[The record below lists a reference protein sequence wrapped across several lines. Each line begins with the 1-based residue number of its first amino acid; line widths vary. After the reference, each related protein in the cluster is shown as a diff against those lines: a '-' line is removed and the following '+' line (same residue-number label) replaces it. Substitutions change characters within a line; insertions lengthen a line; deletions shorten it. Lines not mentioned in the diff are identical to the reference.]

1 MKRRNGATLIE
12 VLVAIFVMALGM
24 LALLTLFPLGALRMA
39 SAIQDDRTT
48 QSVVN
53 AASIANVKDLRHED
67 FDADFK
73 DGDGAAGVLKP
84 ADPEGPSYPVLV
96 DPAGWRTIPLGN
108 PAQLYVA
115 GSYNVQ
121 GLVPRKLASFAPNN
135 TETLKWF
142 SLLDDMEFDQNGIPP
157 ATLNRDLRFSW
168 AYLLQRPRTADPS
181 IVTCNVVVF
190 NGRPLSLTN
199 NLTLPEYGY
208 TNCFFDTNRNLVTIN
223 WAPGLEPPPLR
234 PGNWILDASY
244 VEVGNYHY
252 QHAYFYRVVGVN
264 DTGPNSMEVEVQTP
278 FRGFNPNRFP
288 ETAPNSRIFPGIVI
302 VMEGVAEVF
311 ERGPGWQ
318 P

>member
-53 AASIANVKDLRHED
+53 AASIASVKDLRHENYD
-67 FDADFK
+67 LEFRT
-73 DGDGAAGVLKP
+73 GGGVFKP
-84 ADPEGPSYPVLV
+84 ANPEGPSYPVLV
-96 DPAGWRTIPLGN
+96 DPAGYLTNIPGDNRDWAAGFYVKGAIPRRT
-108 PAQLYVA
+108 VA
-115 GSYNVQ
+115 
-121 GLVPRKLASFAPNN
+121 FAPNN
-135 TETLKWF
+135 TETLRWF
-142 SLLDDMEFDQNGIPP
+142 SLLDEMDFDQNGIPP
-157 ATLNRDLRFSW
+157 PTLNRDLRFSW
-168 AYLLQRPRTADPS
+168 AYLLQRPRTSDPS

-199 NLTLPEYGY
+199 NLTLPEFGY
-208 TNCFFDTNRNLVTIN
+208 TNSQFDTSRNLVTIN
-223 WAPGLEPPPLR
+223 WAAGQEPPPLR
-234 PGNWILDASY
+234 PGSWILDASY
-244 VEVGNYHY
+244 VEDANYHY

-278 FRGFNPNRFP
+278 FRGFNNRFGP
-288 ETAPNSRIFPGIVI
+288 GPVYNGIVI
-302 VMEGVAEVF
+302 VLEGVAEVF